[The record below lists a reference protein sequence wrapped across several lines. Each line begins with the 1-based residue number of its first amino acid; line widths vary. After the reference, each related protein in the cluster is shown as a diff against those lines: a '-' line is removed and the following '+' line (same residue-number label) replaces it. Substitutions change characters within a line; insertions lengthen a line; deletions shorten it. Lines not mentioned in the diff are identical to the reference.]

1 MELRGPD
8 EDAPVDKEWGL
19 TLVQEVARNVAAV
32 SDGSLDSQMKYIA
45 DPPVI
50 KLARIGE
57 AK

>member
-1 MELRGPD
+1 M
-8 EDAPVDKEWGL
+8 DKEWGL